1 MSYDI
6 KVEKK
11 EHNYIYIFILDEE
24 ITFFFLTES
33 LSLSPFPLLANLI
46 VHRYILCIVKKTYCF
61 VIFLRSQAYYEK
73 YLQHCL
79 IETQPVRTV
88 AHRLFIK
95 SLQMNGKKQVE
106 QREINCDVLFLLLLE
121 KSVKSR
127 CGNLI
132 GKTDTLKRKKNS
144 KEMI

>member
-24 ITFFFLTES
+24 ITFFFLTG
-33 LSLSPFPLLANLI
+33 SLSPFPLLANLI

-73 YLQHCL
+73 YL
-79 IETQPVRTV
+79 
-88 AHRLFIK
+88 
-95 SLQMNGKKQVE
+95 
-106 QREINCDVLFLLLLE
+106 
-121 KSVKSR
+121 
-127 CGNLI
+127 
-132 GKTDTLKRKKNS
+132 
-144 KEMI
+144 